1 MMKLQN
7 ILVFVLLGLLC
18 ASLAFAQRGGMGGMM
33 GGRGGP
39 RGRRPGGMTGFGN
52 GGGPFG
58 RRPGGDRPSGGTNGN
73 RGPSEEPEDDAR
85 CVMDHEMYREC
96 DECSRDMPVNEL

>member
-1 MMKLQN
+1 
-7 ILVFVLLGLLC
+7 
-18 ASLAFAQRGGMGGMM
+18 MM

-58 RRPGGDRPSGGTNGN
+58 RRPGGRPSGGTNGN
-73 RGPSEEPEDDAR
+73 RPSEEPEGT
-85 CVMDHEMYREC
+85 VLVFPKSWY
-96 DECSRDMPVNEL
+96 N